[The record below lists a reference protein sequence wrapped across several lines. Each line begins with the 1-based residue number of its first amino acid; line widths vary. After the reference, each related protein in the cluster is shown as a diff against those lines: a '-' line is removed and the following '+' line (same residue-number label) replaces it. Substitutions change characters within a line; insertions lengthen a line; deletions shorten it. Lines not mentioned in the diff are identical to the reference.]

1 MERVKSVA
9 IFGFHD
15 VAEVMMNGFEE
26 PGTKATDE
34 EKRNYKNLQ
43 KLDIKAKFVLY
54 QCVGPKIFNK
64 ISKAATAKEG
74 WEILMKMY
82 GDDDKN
88 KKVKWQT
95 LRRQIECICMDES
108 ETISEYFDKIQ
119 EIVNAMRTS
128 RDTIIDQQVVDKI
141 LRTLPQRF
149 DHIVMTIE
157 ETKDLEEMELEAL

>member
-1 MERVKSVA
+1 
-9 IFGFHD
+9 
-15 VAEVMMNGFEE
+15 
-26 PGTKATDE
+26 
-34 EKRNYKNLQ
+34 
-43 KLDIKAKFVLY
+43 
-54 QCVGPKIFNK
+54 
-64 ISKAATAKEG
+64 
-74 WEILMKMY
+74 
-82 GDDDKN
+82 
-88 KKVKWQT
+88 
-95 LRRQIECICMDES
+95 MDES

>member
-88 KKVKWQT
+88 KKVK
-95 LRRQIECICMDES
+95 
-108 ETISEYFDKIQ
+108 
-119 EIVNAMRTS
+119 
-128 RDTIIDQQVVDKI
+128 
-141 LRTLPQRF
+141 
-149 DHIVMTIE
+149 
-157 ETKDLEEMELEAL
+157 